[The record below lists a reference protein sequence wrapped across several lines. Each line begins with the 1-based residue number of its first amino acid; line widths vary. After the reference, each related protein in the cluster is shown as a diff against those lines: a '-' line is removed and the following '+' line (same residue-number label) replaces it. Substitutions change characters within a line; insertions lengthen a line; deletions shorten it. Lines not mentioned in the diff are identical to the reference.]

1 MVPRTPPYRGTT
13 CQALRSAV
21 AFGPAH
27 NGSAHNGSARD
38 VPWRDVPWPLL
49 RTFPLSEP
57 LIRENLLYLCFFI
70 TLYYKQ
76 TIMAGAV
83 RRLIFTN
90 NTGYNNNRY
99 VPGSGVGGQNIA
111 VRRHLKRF
119 ATSSHGKPSNAPC
132 CPELLQNYGFIR
144 NSPPG

>member
-1 MVPRTPPYRGTT
+1 
-13 CQALRSAV
+13 
-21 AFGPAH
+21 
-27 NGSAHNGSARD
+27 
-38 VPWRDVPWPLL
+38 
-49 RTFPLSEP
+49 
-57 LIRENLLYLCFFI
+57 
-70 TLYYKQ
+70 
-76 TIMAGAV
+76 MAGAV

-90 NTGYNNNRY
+90 NTGYNNNHY

-119 ATSSHGKPSNAPC
+119 ATSSSQGKVPC